1 MIASDLTSAACWSAL
16 IWIREPAAVIG
27 IAFVGSVVGL
37 PYGLAARAAVPNLV
51 GEEISAGRTA

>member
-1 MIASDLTSAACWSAL
+1 
-16 IWIREPAAVIG
+16 VIG